1 MLKPKYENSVEF
13 QVWGDYALFSD
24 PLTRVGG
31 EKFSYSV
38 PTYEAIREVL
48 NSIYWKSALTRAID
62 SMKIKYEKEDR

>member
-38 PTYEAIREVL
+38 PTYEALKEVL
-48 NSIYWKSALTRAID
+48 YSIYWKSALTRAID